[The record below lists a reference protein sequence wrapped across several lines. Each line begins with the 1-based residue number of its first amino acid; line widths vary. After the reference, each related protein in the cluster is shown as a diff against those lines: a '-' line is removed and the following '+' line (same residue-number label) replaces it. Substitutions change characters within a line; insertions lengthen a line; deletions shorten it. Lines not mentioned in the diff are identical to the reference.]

1 MLKNS
6 VSTTPTI
13 GNILQYR
20 LAKVLNQFDN
30 VRVVIGS
37 EESIFNEDYMTGLV
51 GQNRVVKF
59 KKSALV
65 FSE

>member
-13 GNILQYR
+13 GQINQYR

-30 VRVVIGS
+30 VRVVVGS

-65 FSE
+65 FAE